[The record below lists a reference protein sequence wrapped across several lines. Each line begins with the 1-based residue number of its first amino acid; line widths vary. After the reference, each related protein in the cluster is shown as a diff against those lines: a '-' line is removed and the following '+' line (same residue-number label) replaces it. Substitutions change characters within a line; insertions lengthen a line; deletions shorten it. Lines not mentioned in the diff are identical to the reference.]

1 MKVVTTAEMQS
12 LEAAAAAAGVGYA
25 EMMSRAGE
33 AVAQAIADLGLPEGV
48 RILALIGP
56 GNNGGDGLVAARLLH
71 SRGARVTAYIWKRI
85 TDEDPNYRLAADLGV
100 EIIRQSE
107 DPDLSRFRALLA
119 DCHVVIDALLGTG
132 ARGAP
137 RGDLAQLLSALQEE
151 LALMRPLQPARVRP
165 HWPEA
170 VRPRRPLIVAVD
182 LPSGMNAD
190 TGEADALTPRA
201 DITVTFGFPKLG
213 LFRFPG
219 AALVGDL
226 VVADIGIPASLA
238 ADIDLELADPSMVA
252 PLLPERP
259 QDANKGTFGRVLV
272 VAGSTNYTG
281 APYLAAVGASRV
293 GAGLVTLAVP
303 QPVYPIV
310 AARAAEPTFLLLPS
324 DMGALTPAALDVI
337 GPLLGGY
344 KALLVG
350 PGLGREKATVE
361 FVRRLV
367 GLEPAG
373 GRRLGFAIREMVEE
387 ARPYQLPPTVV
398 DADALNALADTPEWW
413 RETSARL
420 VLTPHPGELARLQGT
435 TVEAIQADRL
445 KAARE
450 AAARWGQVVV
460 LKGAYTVVAAP
471 DGRATLLP
479 FANPALASAG
489 TGDVLAGAIA
499 GLIAQGLAPEPAAVV
514 GAYVHGL
521 AGEMARRA
529 MGLAGAVAGDLLPLL
544 PKAIARLRA
553 AAGEGYGPLP
563 ETGPI
568 DG

>member
-1 MKVVTTAEMQS
+1 MKVVTTAQMQS
-12 LEAAAAAAGVGYA
+12 LEAAAAAAGVGYD
-25 EMMSRAGE
+25 EMMTRAGG
-33 AVAQAIADLGLPEGV
+33 AVAQAISESGLAGGA

-71 SRGARVTAYIWKRI
+71 TKGAQVTAYIWKRV
-85 TDEDPNYRLAADLGV
+85 TDEDPNYHLAAELGV
-100 EIIRQSE
+100 EIVRLSE
-107 DPDLSRFRALLA
+107 DPELSRFRQLLSESQ
-119 DCHVVIDALLGTG
+119 VVIDALLGTG
-132 ARGAP
+132 ARGAL
-137 RGDLAQLLSALQEE
+137 RGDLARLLSALQEE
-151 LALMRPLQPARVRP
+151 LARMQPLEPALVRP
-165 HWPEA
+165 GWPDGA
-170 VRPRRPLIVAVD
+170 RRRRPLIVAVD

-190 TGEADALTPRA
+190 TGEVDALTPRA

-213 LFRFPG
+213 LFRFP
-219 AALVGDL
+219 AASLVGDL
-226 VVADIGIPASLA
+226 LVADIGIPASLA
-238 ADIDLELADPSMVA
+238 ANIDLDLADPSMVA

-259 QDANKGTFGRVLV
+259 LDANKGTFGRVLV

-281 APYLAAVGASRV
+281 APYLAAMGASRV
-293 GAGLVTLAVP
+293 GAGLVTLALP
-303 QPVYPIV
+303 QPAYPIV
-310 AARAAEPTFLLLPS
+310 AARASEPTFLLLPS
-324 DMGALTPAALDVI
+324 DMGAITPSALEVL
-337 GPLLGGY
+337 GPVLSGY

-350 PGLGREKATVE
+350 PGLGREKVTVE
-361 FVRRLV
+361 FVRRLI

-373 GRRLGFAIREMVEE
+373 GGRRLGFTVRETVEE

-445 KAARE
+445 RAARE

-460 LKGAYTVVAAP
+460 LKGAYTVIAAP

-489 TGDVLAGAIA
+489 TGDVLAGAVA
-499 GLIAQGLAPEPAAVV
+499 GLMAQGLAPEPAAVV

-529 MGLAGAVAGDLLPLL
+529 LGNAGTVAGDLLPLL
-544 PKAIARLRA
+544 PQAISRLR
-553 AAGEGYGPLP
+553 GG
-563 ETGPI
+563 
-568 DG
+568 